1 MRMDPAF
8 EQRAELAPEPPATAP
23 VKRPYLRDF
32 IGVIALAIVSM
43 AIGLLI
49 NRFRGAPMSLGYQ
62 PPQQRLAAE
71 LTRLIKAP
79 LVPDTQV
86 ETVELDAIRTA
97 VEKHSA
103 LVLDARDEVF
113 YRRNH
118 IPGALSLPRDDF
130 GRAYQRLSPALEK
143 SRDKPIIVYCSG
155 GECHDSRLV
164 ARALLSLGFS
174 PVRVFT
180 GGWTDWKAAHLPREH
195 G

>member
-1 MRMDPAF
+1 MDPAF
-8 EQRAELAPEPPATAP
+8 EQRAEMAPEPPAKP
-23 VKRPYLRDF
+23 PIRRPYVRDF
-32 IGVIALAIVSM
+32 IGVVALAIISM

-49 NRFRGAPMSLGYQ
+49 NQFRSTPVPLAYQ
-62 PPQQRLAAE
+62 PPQERLAAE

-86 ETVELDAIRTA
+86 ETADLDATRTA
-97 VEKHSA
+97 VENHGA
-103 LVLDARDEVF
+103 TVLDARDQAF

-130 GRAYQRLSPALEK
+130 GRAYQRLSSTLNK

-180 GGWTDWKAAHLPREH
+180 GGWTEWKAAHLPKEH

>member
-1 MRMDPAF
+1 MDPAF
-8 EQRAELAPEPPATAP
+8 EQRAEMAPEPPATPP
-23 VKRPYLRDF
+23 VQRPYLRDF
-32 IGVIALAIVSM
+32 VGVIALAIISM

-49 NRFRGAPMSLGYQ
+49 NRFRSTPVPLAYQ
-62 PPQQRLAAE
+62 PPQERLAGE

-86 ETVELDAIRTA
+86 ETADLDATRTA
-97 VEKHSA
+97 VENHSA
-103 LVLDARDEVF
+103 TVLDARDEVF
-113 YRRNH
+113 FRRNH

-130 GRAYQRLSPALEK
+130 GRAYQRLSSTLDK

-174 PVRVFT
+174 SVRVFT
-180 GGWTDWKAAHLPREH
+180 GGWTEWKEAHLPKEP